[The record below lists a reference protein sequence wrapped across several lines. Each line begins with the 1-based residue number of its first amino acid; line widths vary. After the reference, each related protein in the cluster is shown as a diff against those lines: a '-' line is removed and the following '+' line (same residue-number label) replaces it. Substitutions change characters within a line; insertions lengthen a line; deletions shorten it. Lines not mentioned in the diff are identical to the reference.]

1 MKSGHAQMQIQRRH
15 RRRTATKLNV
25 LLVPSLTLLGLLLA
39 ACGTPTTDR
48 SSATGGLCPVAV
60 QQLVDSSV
68 IPNLEISLVVDG
80 SGSFMG
86 DGTASRTFVAQ
97 QVGLTVEEAVDKAAA
112 LRVIVFGGSAGDA
125 RTVVECPVMA
135 VRYRNE
141 AARAAKLAHLKQ
153 VSRDQVW
160 LAVRNGRPAMA
171 RPGTSVVGGY
181 VALADAIPLTAG
193 RREAVMLS
201 DGIALPEMAV
211 AVDLSAF
218 SSVGMYGL
226 GQTEPPPGT
235 EKVNRLA
242 RSWHAWLTRQGAR
255 QVVVSTQGYSST
267 REVAP

>member
-1 MKSGHAQMQIQRRH
+1 MKSGNAQMQIQRRH
-15 RRRTATKLNV
+15 RRRSATTLNA
-25 LLVPSLTLLGLLLA
+25 LLVTSTLLGLLLA

-48 SSATGGLCPVAV
+48 SSAIGGLCPVAV

-68 IPNLEISLVVDG
+68 IPDLEISLVVDG

-86 DGTASRTFVAQ
+86 ERSASRAFVAQ
-97 QVGLTVEEAVDKAAA
+97 QVALSVEEAVDKAAA
-112 LRVIVFGGSAGDA
+112 LRVIVFGGSAGNA

-135 VRYRNE
+135 VHYRNE
-141 AARAAKLAHLKQ
+141 AARAAKLAHLRQ

-181 VALADAIPLTAG
+181 VALADATPLTTG

-211 AVDLSAF
+211 AVDLSVF

-226 GQTEPPPGT
+226 GQTEPPPST

-242 RSWHAWLTRQGAR
+242 QSWHAWLTRQGAR
-255 QVVVSTQGYSST
+255 HVVVSTQGYSSK